1 LSTINQPIQL
11 FHTLRSIPQINQ
23 NTCRETFLTIIRILL
38 FASGA
43 INSEDQTQ
51 QIEINSITRFLS
63 SSLSDDKSCS
73 HTRLQKLNPIITMFA
88 SGYS

>member
-11 FHTLRSIPQINQ
+11 FHTLRSIFQINQ
-23 NTCRETFLTIIRILL
+23 NTCRGTFLTIIRILSSV
-38 FASGA
+38 SGA

-51 QIEINSITRFLS
+51 QIEINSITHFLS

-73 HTRLQKLNPIITMFA
+73 HTRLQKLNPIMTMFA
-88 SGYS
+88 SGYA